1 MNTSYTCTLVARDI
15 DKNVIGQ
22 IDEVIPAGNSK
33 KELIT
38 PIPTR
43 GPAVNADVV
52 RCRESD

>member
-1 MNTSYTCTLVARDI
+1 M
-15 DKNVIGQ
+15 
-22 IDEVIPAGNSK
+22 
-33 KELIT
+33 ELTT